1 MKHAKTN
8 TLQITTPEGIVF
20 ALNLA
25 SPITR
30 FLAFAVDLACI
41 SLLSTVIGTIVGLLG
56 ILSPDIASGVMAV
69 AYFVLQIGYGILFE
83 WLWRGQTIGKR
94 LLRLRVMDAQ
104 GLHLHFSQIVIR
116 NLMRVIDS
124 LPLFYVVGGVSCLFS
139 RYAQRLGD
147 LAANTIVVRT
157 VDVAEP
163 DLEQALAGKYNS
175 LRDYPHLVA
184 RLRQRTTPQESD
196 IALRAILRR
205 SEFEPAERLDL
216 FAQIAAHFKTLVEFP
231 QEAADGISDEQYVR
245 NIVDA
250 LFRG

>member
-1 MKHAKTN
+1 MTRRKTS

-30 FLAFAVDLACI
+30 FLAYAVDLACI
-41 SLLSTVIGTIVGLLG
+41 SALSTVIGTLISLLG
-56 ILSPDIASGVMAV
+56 ILSSDMASGMMFV
-69 AYFVLQIGYGILFE
+69 AYFALQIGYGIFFE
-83 WLWRGQTIGKR
+83 WRWHGQTIGKR

-116 NLMRVIDS
+116 NLMRFIDS
-124 LPLFYVVGGVSCLFS
+124 LPLFYLVGGAACLFS

-147 LAANTIVVRT
+147 FAANTIVVRS
-157 VDVAEP
+157 VNVAEP

-205 SEFEPAERLDL
+205 NEFEPADRLDL
-216 FAQIAAHFKTLVEFP
+216 FARIAAHFKTLVEFP

>member
-1 MKHAKTN
+1 MTRGKTN

-30 FLAFAVDLACI
+30 FLAYAVDLACI
-41 SLLSTVIGTIVGLLG
+41 SAFSTALGVVVGLLG
-56 ILSPDIASGVMAV
+56 IFSADIASGVMFV
-69 AYFVLQIGYGILFE
+69 AYFVLQIGYGIFFE
-83 WLWRGQTIGKR
+83 WRWRGQTIGKR
-94 LLRLRVMDAQ
+94 MLRLRVMDAQ
-104 GLHLHFSQIVIR
+104 GLNLHFSQIVIR
-116 NLMRVIDS
+116 NLMRFIDS
-124 LPLFYVVGGVSCLFS
+124 LPLFYLVGGAACLFS
-139 RYAQRLGD
+139 RYAQRFGD
-147 LAANTIVVRT
+147 FAANTIVVRN

-184 RLRQRTTPQESD
+184 RLRQRATPQEAD
-196 IALRAILRR
+196 IALRAVLRR
-205 SEFEPAERLDL
+205 SEFEPADRLDL
-216 FAQIAAHFKTLVEFP
+216 FAQIAAHFRTLVEFP
-231 QEAADGISDEQYVR
+231 QDATDGISDEQYVR